1 MKLSATGD
9 AIAIHFSSKLRPLIF
24 RVFFKTHSLFLL
36 HRAIRD
42 ATCPLFNGNAEVLGS
57 RFNGQ
62 PGVVRDQEKKIKIY
76 IYMYIY
82 IWSLNPVSA
91 ELPCSLPKIVV
102 QKKSPSESTRFS
114 TIFGKMD
121 PFCSN
126 QPGQIIATS
135 HDLTPNGALVM
146 EIPLFQENLG

>member
-62 PGVVRDQEKKIKIY
+62 PGVVRDQEKKKKKI
-76 IYMYIY
+76 YIY

-102 QKKSPSESTRFS
+102 QKATFRKYEVFYHFWKNGPILFPSTWSNYSDLTRVF
-114 TIFGKMD
+114 
-121 PFCSN
+121 
-126 QPGQIIATS
+126 
-135 HDLTPNGALVM
+135 TPNGGLVR
-146 EIPLFQENLG
+146 EVPLFQANLGW